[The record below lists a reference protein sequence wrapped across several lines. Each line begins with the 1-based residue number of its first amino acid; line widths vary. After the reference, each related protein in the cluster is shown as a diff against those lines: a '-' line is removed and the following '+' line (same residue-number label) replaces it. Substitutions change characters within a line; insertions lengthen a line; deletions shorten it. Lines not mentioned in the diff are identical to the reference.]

1 MGISLA
7 LFAQTAQAQEKKTGK
22 PVVDEIVAK
31 HLTAIGGLEINQKLR
46 TRKMEGNLTIAAIG
60 TPWKLT
66 SIQKAPDKKHN
77 RVEIPGIGVV
87 TEGCDGKVAWKKE
100 PGKGIRQLER
110 RELVDKL
117 QDARFYGFIEMITEG
132 DLTYEHREK
141 VNGEMC
147 YVLRGAYRTYY
158 VYIDEATHLISMVR
172 NPIRLENESQD
183 LDIQLSDY
191 REVDEVQFPFTVA
204 ISIGSKPVLSIKL
217 DRVTHNIEVDDS
229 LFAMPTD

>member
-7 LFAQTAQAQEKKTGK
+7 LFVQTAQAQEKKTGK
-22 PVVDEIVAK
+22 PVVVEIVAK
-31 HLTAIGGLEINQKLR
+31 HLTAIGGLEINKKLR

-77 RVEIPGIGVV
+77 LVEIPGIGVV
-87 TEGCDGKVAWKKE
+87 TEACDGKVAWKKE
-100 PGKGIRQLER
+100 PGKGIRQLEG
-110 RELVDKL
+110 RELVEKL

-141 VNGEMC
+141 VNGERC

-158 VYIDEATHLISMVR
+158 VYIDEATHLVSMVR
-172 NPIRLENESQD
+172 IPIRLENESTDFD
-183 LDIQLSDY
+183 LQLSDY
-191 REVDEVQFPFTVA
+191 REVDGVQFPFTVA
-204 ISIGSKPVLSIKL
+204 VSIGSKPVLSIKL
-217 DRVTHNIEVDDS
+217 DRVTHNIEMDDS
-229 LFAMPTD
+229 LFAMPTG